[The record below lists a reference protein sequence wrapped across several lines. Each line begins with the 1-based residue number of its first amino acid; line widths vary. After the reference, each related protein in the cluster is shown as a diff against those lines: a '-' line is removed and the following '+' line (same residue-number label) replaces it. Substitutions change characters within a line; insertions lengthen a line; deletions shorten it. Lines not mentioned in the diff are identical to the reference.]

1 MTKNTFISFSGGV
14 ESTAMCVLF
23 GNKANAIFA
32 DTGYEFDELYERIDK
47 VEKAVREFHNNDFKI
62 IKIKSEKEKSLPDYI
77 KSSNYYPSYQQ
88 RFCTRIFKI
97 EPIDNYLKQFK
108 DDGAE
113 IMIGLNSDEQDLRT
127 GNHGNLSFV
136 KYSYPLA
143 DNGINREM
151 CEQILNAKGLHP
163 NFPVYMRR
171 GGCIGC
177 YYKGKHEIIAM
188 YKLNRKAYDYVMG
201 IEENIQDERGKD
213 FYVMGNLGMTMRK
226 FAEKIEN
233 QLEAFDSSKFYSV
246 INNATS
252 CGVFC
257 NR

>member
-1 MTKNTFISFSGGV
+1 MKRYIAFSGGV
-14 ESTAMCVLF
+14 ESTTMCILY
-23 GNKANAIFA
+23 GNKADAIFA
-32 DTGYEFDELYERIDK
+32 DTGYEFDELYDRIEK
-47 VEKAVREFHNNDFKI
+47 VQNIIRKFHGNNFTIK
-62 IKIKSEKEKSLPDYI
+62 KIKNEKDGSLPDYI
-77 KSSNYYPSYQQ
+77 QKSNYYPSYGQ
-88 RFCTRIFKI
+88 RFCTRMFKI
-97 EPIDNYLKQFK
+97 EPIDNFLKQYEET
-108 DDGAE
+108 GVE
-113 IMIGLNSDEQDLRT
+113 IMIGLNADEAELRT
-127 GNHGNLSFV
+127 GNHGNLPFV

-143 DNGINREM
+143 DNGINRAM
-151 CEQILNAKGLHP
+151 CEQILHAKGLHP

-188 YKLNRKAYDYVMG
+188 YKLNRKAYDYVME
-201 IEENIQDERGKD
+201 IEESIQDERGKD
-213 FYVMGNLGMTMRK
+213 FFVMGNLGMTMRK
-226 FAEKIEN
+226 FADKIEN